1 MTGISSTSCGSI
13 ESRSAHRS
21 TWRSVSST
29 KTTRIL
35 VYIYFEVH
43 WSKPLKLYL
52 PLWNRTS
59 ASAPILILSRW
70 RHTVSLMAAAVWS
83 HLFLC
88 NCVCL
93 IFSYCTRNGN
103 ADDAII
109 CCRNEWK
116 GPAKWWS
123 LWRCINFIYRNLCL
137 LISNKFM
144 MCTMNEH
151 VVLVSTAMAHIWNES
166 VSELP

>member
-21 TWRSVSST
+21 TCRSISST

-35 VYIYFEVH
+35 VYIIAK
-43 WSKPLKLYL
+43 WIDPNNWNYL
-52 PLWNRTS
+52 PVWKWTS
-59 ASAPILILSRW
+59 ASTPILILSRW

-88 NCVCL
+88 SCVCL

-103 ADDAII
+103 ADDAIV
-109 CCRNEWK
+109 CCQYEWK
-116 GPAKWWS
+116 GPAEWWS
-123 LWRCINFIYRNLCL
+123 CLWRCINFIYMETFVYWYQTNLWC
-137 LISNKFM
+137 
-144 MCTMNEH
+144 
-151 VVLVSTAMAHIWNES
+151 A
-166 VSELP
+166 P